1 RTAFPRATA
10 SSAPLSA
17 STASSG
23 RAIPASSST
32 SRTATGSGACGAR
45 DSRSRTWSSSDR
57 PKARRRATRSSRS
70 TGLGAGRARRRG
82 GSDFALDA
90 FLADGT
96 DLRSAI
102 RAGPMPLPAVE
113 PMPPRAGSAIP
124 WLGAGIGLLRDPT
137 GFFATA
143 RQRLGDTFLA
153 DAFGYRLLCVFSPD
167 AVRRLYELP
176 EADASK
182 GLADMA
188 LLRLKLPDELMLGRR
203 MRPHDLFG
211 GEEVET
217 YLGAVR
223 HAADLEVAQLGERG
237 TFDAFALGRR
247 LGQRI
252 GLACWA
258 GPEAASPR
266 HLERLLPLLDRLDAS
281 DAFVRP
287 AQGFAAWATGKRRER
302 AAVAGIER
310 VIGEILAE
318 RARDLRP
325 RDVVMLHMGA
335 QSNLPAALAWTLVD
349 LLAERDLYARV
360 TAGDDPLL
368 ERCASESIRL
378 AQRSITLRLVRREI
392 EVDDGRRAYRVAP
405 GVFLT
410 TMLSVTNA
418 TAAPGLDRYDPA
430 HFDGRRL
437 VAPSGLPARELVS
450 TFGHGRHACPAQRF
464 SISAIRIAVRA
475 LVERFALERLDDPE
489 PRRAQVGGVARG
501 ERPCRVA
508 YRARDGA

>member
-1 RTAFPRATA
+1 
-10 SSAPLSA
+10 
-17 STASSG
+17 
-23 RAIPASSST
+23 
-32 SRTATGSGACGAR
+32 
-45 DSRSRTWSSSDR
+45 
-57 PKARRRATRSSRS
+57 
-70 TGLGAGRARRRG
+70 
-82 GSDFALDA
+82 
-90 FLADGT
+90 
-96 DLRSAI
+96 
-102 RAGPMPLPAVE
+102 MPLPAVE

-325 RDVVMLHMGA
+325 RDDFLARIAERWSDATGDQHVRGVARDVVMLHMGA